1 MYKKYNCPYQRPC
14 YPTCTFKYGPTHCSY
29 KDCEDCPYFK
39 ESKAWS
45 GMGSFFE
52 KKKDNINKSIKSLE
66 KASGSMRE
74 AL

>member
-45 GMGSFFE
+45 SMDSFF
-52 KKKDNINKSIKSLE
+52 KRKSKIKPINPPNSTIS
-66 KASGSMRE
+66 ARGS
-74 AL
+74 A